1 MFDVIVSVIALVLAE
16 LVTVM
21 PPLSVKVPAPA
32 RMELFAVAL
41 VKVSEPT
48 VMVLFTVVLPAAEKV
63 ALSPAVQVTAL
74 EPFHQVLPPDQFP
87 VPPAVA
93 LPALL
98 QVTFAALAVVMLCSK
113 TPAQKSASTPARVA
127 RKRLGEEAWRNSFK
141 GLEVIPTNNA
151 TI

>member
-1 MFDVIVSVIALVLAE
+1 MFEVIVSVIALVLAE

-98 QVTFAALAVVMLCSK
+98 QVTFAALATCSK
-113 TPAQKSASTPARVA
+113 TPAQKRARRPARVA
-127 RKRLGEEAWRNSFK
+127 RKRLREGGMNR
-141 GLEVIPTNNA
+141 GLMR
-151 TI
+151 

>member
-1 MFDVIVSVIALVLAE
+1 MIVFVIAVVFPV

-32 RMELFAVAL
+32 RMELFAVEL

-63 ALSPAVQVTAL
+63 ALSPALQVTAL

-87 VPPAVA
+87 VPPEVE

-98 QVTFAALAVVMLCSK
+98 QVTFAALALCSK
-113 TPAQKSASTPARVA
+113 TPTQKSARRLARVA
-127 RKRLGEEAWRNSFK
+127 RKRLREDGMNRGFMK
-141 GLEVIPTNNA
+141 C
-151 TI
+151 

>member
-1 MFDVIVSVIALVLAE
+1 MIVFVIAVVFPV

-32 RMELFAVAL
+32 RMELFAVEL

-63 ALSPAVQVTAL
+63 ALSPALQVTAL

-87 VPPAVA
+87 VPPEVE

-98 QVTFAALAVVMLCSK
+98 QVTFAALALCSK
-113 TPAQKSASTPARVA
+113 TPTQKSESKPARVA
-127 RKRLGEEAWRNSFK
+127 GKRLREDGMNR
-141 GLEVIPTNNA
+141 GLMK
-151 TI
+151 

>member
-1 MFDVIVSVIALVLAE
+1 MFEVIVSVIAVVFPV

-21 PPLSVKVPAPA
+21 PPLSVKAPAPA
-32 RMELFAVAL
+32 RMELFSVEL

-63 ALSPAVQVTAL
+63 ALSPALQVTAL
-74 EPFHQVLPPDQFP
+74 DPFHQVLPPDQFP

-98 QVTFAALAVVMLCSK
+98 QVTFAALATCSK
-113 TPAQKSASTPARVA
+113 TPAQKSARRPARVA
-127 RKRLGEEAWRNSFK
+127 RKRLREDGMNREFMRRRGK
-141 GLEVIPTNNA
+141 KRV
-151 TI
+151 